1 MKSIGQ
7 TNRTRFRNQFI
18 KPLIKIGLLEY
29 TIPDKPQSSKQKY
42 RVTEKGDSKCQQF
55 VNGTLRKKVIIAIAR
70 WQ

>member
-18 KPLIKIGLLEY
+18 KPLINIGLLEY

-42 RVTEKGDSKCQQF
+42 RTTEKGLAFLK
-55 VNGTLRKKVIIAIAR
+55 
-70 WQ
+70 